1 MGSDEVRAKVVQALS
16 EVLGID
22 ENQIT
27 PEATLTNDLEA
38 SSLDIVDLLFQ
49 MKKVFGIELTL
60 AEVRRELVR
69 ESGGQ
74 EGAPQDGED
83 QPEYWDDSLFEKI
96 TVQDVIGW
104 VEVRLPA

>member
-1 MGSDEVRAKVVQALS
+1 MSSNEVLGKVVNALS

-27 PEATLTNDLEA
+27 PESTLTDDLEA

-60 AEVRRELVR
+60 AEVRKELVR
-69 ESGGQ
+69 DSGGQ
-74 EGAPQDGED
+74 DVAPQDGED
-83 QPEYWDDSLFEKI
+83 QPEYWDDALFEKI
-96 TVQDVIGW
+96 TVRDLIGW
-104 VEVRLPA
+104 VEARLPG